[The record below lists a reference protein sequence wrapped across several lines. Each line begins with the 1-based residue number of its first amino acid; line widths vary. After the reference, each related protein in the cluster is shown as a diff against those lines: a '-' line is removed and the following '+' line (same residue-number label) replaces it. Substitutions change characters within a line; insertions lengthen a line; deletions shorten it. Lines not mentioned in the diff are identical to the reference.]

1 LRIDHLLLSAQ
12 AVDRL
17 ETCAIDR
24 EPRAAKAPS
33 EHAPVW
39 CVLQENAGNSP

>member
-1 LRIDHLLLSAQ
+1 
-12 AVDRL
+12 VDRL

-33 EHAPVW
+33 DHVPVW
-39 CVLQENAGNSP
+39 CTLADA